1 MLKTTIFIAAT
12 VLAGQAFAASQEL
25 IERGKYM
32 AQASDCIACHT
43 KPGGQPFSGGLAMST
58 PLGDIYTTNITP
70 DAETG
75 IGSYSLEEFSEALRE
90 GESPK
95 GRLYPAM
102 PYTAYAK
109 LTDDDIAALYA
120 YFQEGVKP
128 VQQQNL
134 DSDIPW
140 PLSMRWPLSIWQGL
154 FMESGVYETNPEQD
168 EQWNRGAYLVQGAG
182 HCGACHTP
190 RGIGFQEKAMTE
202 KGSEFLSGTELD
214 NWWVTSL
221 RGDWKTGIGA
231 LSVEEIASLLKTG
244 KGGQISVSGS
254 MAEVVSHSTQHLTD
268 DDLTA
273 MAVYL
278 KSLSPA
284 IDSIA
289 TNVNAPVH
297 NGAELYG
304 EYCSTC
310 HGNDGAGY
318 LGVIPS
324 LSGNATINAEKPYS
338 AIRVILHGAIS
349 PESGPDQTIRRMPAY
364 QWQLSDKQVAEL
376 MTFMRSR
383 WGNDAKAIS
392 ADVVK
397 ELR

>member
-1 MLKTTIFIAAT
+1 MLKTTMFIVTT
-12 VLAGQAFAASQEL
+12 VLASQVFAASQEL
-25 IERGKYM
+25 VKRGEYM

-43 KPGGQPFSGGLAMST
+43 KPGGQPFAGGLAMST

-70 DAETG
+70 DVETG
-75 IGSYSLEEFSEALRE
+75 IGGYSLADFTQALRE

-95 GRLYPAM
+95 GHLYPAM

-109 LTDDDIAALYA
+109 LTDGDIAALYA
-120 YFQEGVKP
+120 YFQEGVEP
-128 VQQQNL
+128 VNQQNQEA
-134 DSDIPW
+134 DIMW
-140 PLSMRWPLSIWQGL
+140 PFNMRWPLAIWKGL
-154 FMESGVYETNPEQD
+154 FLESGAYENNPEQD

-190 RGIGFQEKAMTE
+190 RGIAFQEKGMTE
-202 KGSEFLSGTELD
+202 KSSEFLSGAELD

-231 LSVEEIASLLKTG
+231 LSVEQIVSLLKTG

-254 MAEVVSHSTQHLTD
+254 MAEVVSHSTQHLTN

-284 IDSIA
+284 IESIA
-289 TNVNAPVH
+289 TNVNEPVH

-318 LGVIPS
+318 LEVTPS
-324 LSGNATINAEKPYS
+324 MSGNPTIIAEKPYS
-338 AIRVILHGAIS
+338 AIRVILHGAMS
-349 PESGPDQTIRRMPAY
+349 PESGPSETTRRMPAY
-364 QWQLSDKQVAEL
+364 QWMLSDEQIAEL

-383 WGNDAKAIS
+383 WGNDAEPVS
-392 ADVVK
+392 ADMVK
-397 ELR
+397 KLR